1 MRFRKGTTGGDD
13 RPPTLSTRGLIEEVA
28 GGPAGETL
36 SLGDVLDR
44 FSERSYGVFLLICL
58 LPAFIPLPIG
68 AGAISGPFVS
78 LIGLQFLA
86 QMQHPW
92 VPGFMTRRTLSREGM
107 ETFRRR
113 TSRLLG
119 WLEKVSRPRAEA
131 MIDHVA
137 ARSFTGLL
145 LVLLGVLLALPLPA
159 TNYPF
164 GAVLLLFAIALI
176 ERDGRVMLVAWAA
189 GLVELAVVGAMSGQ
203 IATWLSALFD

>member
-1 MRFRKGTTGGDD
+1 MRFRKGASGPDD

-28 GGPAGETL
+28 GGPEDEEVT
-36 SLGDVLDR
+36 LGDVLDR

-78 LIGLQFLA
+78 LIGLQFLV

-92 VPGFMTRRTLSREGM
+92 VPKFMTRRVLSRDGM
-107 ETFRRR
+107 EKFRRR

-164 GAVLLLFAIALI
+164 GAVLLLYAIALI

-189 GLVELAVVGAMSGQ
+189 GLVEIAVVAAMSGQ
-203 IATWLSALFD
+203 IATWLSALCD

>member
-1 MRFRKGTTGGDD
+1 MRFRKGASGPDD

-28 GGPAGETL
+28 GGPEDEEVT
-36 SLGDVLDR
+36 LGDVLDR

-113 TSRLLG
+113 
-119 WLEKVSRPRAEA
+119 
-131 MIDHVA
+131 
-137 ARSFTGLL
+137 
-145 LVLLGVLLALPLPA
+145 
-159 TNYPF
+159 
-164 GAVLLLFAIALI
+164 
-176 ERDGRVMLVAWAA
+176 A
-189 GLVELAVVGAMSGQ
+189 GG
-203 IATWLSALFD
+203 

>member
-1 MRFRKGTTGGDD
+1 MRFRKGASGPDD

-28 GGPAGETL
+28 GGPEDEEVT
-36 SLGDVLDR
+36 LGDVLDR

-78 LIGLQFLA
+78 LIGLQFLV

-92 VPGFMTRRTLSREGM
+92 VPKFMTRRVLSRDGM
-107 ETFRRR
+107 EKFRRR

-164 GAVLLLFAIALI
+164 GAVLLLYAIALI

-189 GLVELAVVGAMSGQ
+189 GLVEIAVVAAMSGQ
-203 IATWLSALFD
+203 IASWLSALLD